1 MHTIFMNSENSKT
14 FDHHRL
20 IFNLLDKITL
30 KSVINM
36 LHHETLIFNTHGKYI
51 KRSHN
56 KNKFK
61 HLLQHGMMNLNN
73 LMDHILYQ
81 KFKIVLSISS
91 KTMKH

>member
-1 MHTIFMNSENSKT
+1 
-14 FDHHRL
+14 
-20 IFNLLDKITL
+20 
-30 KSVINM
+30 M

-61 HLLQHGMMNLNN
+61 YLLQHGMMNLNN

>member
-1 MHTIFMNSENSKT
+1 
-14 FDHHRL
+14 
-20 IFNLLDKITL
+20 
-30 KSVINM
+30 M

-61 HLLQHGMMNLNN
+61 YLLQHGMMNLNN

-81 KFKIVLSISS
+81 KFKIV
-91 KTMKH
+91 